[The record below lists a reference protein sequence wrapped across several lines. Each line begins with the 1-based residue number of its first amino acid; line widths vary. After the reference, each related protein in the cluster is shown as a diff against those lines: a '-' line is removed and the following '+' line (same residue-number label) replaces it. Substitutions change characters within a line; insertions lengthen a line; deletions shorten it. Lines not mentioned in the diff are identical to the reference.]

1 MGSYFSRVIG
11 GALVVAATLVHVGSA
26 DAYEVKRTR
35 SGARVHWDEREV
47 EVGVHASL
55 RSHEGGAEAAA
66 SAFAAWS
73 GRVGA
78 PTMKTT
84 DRAPDA
90 PGLDGEN
97 GVFFMKD
104 GYEPAGRALAI
115 TILTYDSKTGAIVD
129 ADVVVNGRYDLSVL
143 PHDARAPRG
152 ATALGG
158 STTAAAL
165 RGRERYDLLHV
176 LAHESGHT
184 LGMDDED
191 DQPSALMYRYSA
203 PNDTSV
209 REPGADD
216 IAGLSEVYGASL
228 SAEGAACEGRISPRA
243 PTGGATR
250 WGAALALAAIT
261 FALLRGRGRARDAAT
276 ACVFLLAIGLPAPVA
291 AARATS
297 ARVDAPTARVTR
309 VDTRR
314 VGALLQSVIEVERD
328 DCGRTSC
335 APVRLVEW
343 GGEQGG
349 LTMDVGGRYVPR
361 AWDRVG
367 LATASAPL
375 ATQHPLAAR
384 HGAPVVR
391 ALRR

>member
-1 MGSYFSRVIG
+1 M
-11 GALVVAATLVHVGSA
+11 LAATMATVGAA

-35 SGARVHWDEREV
+35 GGARVHWDEREI
-47 EVGVHASL
+47 ELGLHASL
-55 RSHEGGAEAAA
+55 RAREDGARAA
-66 SAFAAWS
+66 SEAIAAWS

-78 PTMKTT
+78 PTMKAT

-90 PGLDGEN
+90 PGLDGAN
-97 GVFFMKD
+97 GIFFMKD

-143 PHDARAPRG
+143 PHDPQAPRG
-152 ATALGG
+152 ASALGG

-165 RGRERYDLLHV
+165 RGRERYDLVHV

-191 DQPSALMYRYSA
+191 DEPTALMYRYSA

-228 SAEGAACEGRISPRA
+228 SAEGAACEGRVSPRA
-243 PTGGATR
+243 PDRGAAR
-250 WGAALALAAIT
+250 WGAALALAAVT
-261 FALLRGRGRARDAAT
+261 FALLRRRGRARDAAT
-276 ACVFLLAIGLPAPVA
+276 ACVFLMAIGLPAP
-291 AARATS
+291 TPS
-297 ARVDAPTARVTR
+297 ARGATARGGTTLARVTR
-309 VDTRR
+309 VDTRS
-314 VGALLQSVIEVERD
+314 VGALFQSVIEVERE
-328 DCGRTSC
+328 DCGASSC
-335 APVRLVEW
+335 APVRIVEW
-343 GGEQGG
+343 GGERDG
-349 LTMDVGGRYVPR
+349 LVMDVGGRYVPR
-361 AWDRVG
+361 AWERVG
-367 LATASAPL
+367 LATAEAPL
-375 ATQHPLAAR
+375 PTRHPLGAR

-391 ALRR
+391 SIRR